1 MNKIRKQ
8 IADVLKQIV
17 CKYTDLTVGIV
28 LEQAVG
34 RDRLNEISDERLLE
48 LLERFLRT
56 REPYVG

>member
-17 CKYTDLTVGIV
+17 CKYADLTVGIV

>member
-17 CKYTDLTVGIV
+17 CKHTDLTVGMIID
-28 LEQAVG
+28 QAVG